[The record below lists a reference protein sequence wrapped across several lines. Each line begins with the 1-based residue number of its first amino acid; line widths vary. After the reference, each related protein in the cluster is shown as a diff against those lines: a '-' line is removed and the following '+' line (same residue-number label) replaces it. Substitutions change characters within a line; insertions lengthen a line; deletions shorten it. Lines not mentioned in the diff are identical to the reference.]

1 MQAEQNQS
9 YVAEIRIGY
18 AAHLT
23 LWKLHSFK
31 LTPLDRTQGK
41 KTLRLLSD
49 TENTATVGG
58 VGF

>member
-9 YVAEIRIGY
+9 YVAEIRTGY
-18 AAHLT
+18 TAHLT
-23 LWKLHSFK
+23 LWKLHSFG
-31 LTPLDRTQGK
+31 LTPLDRTEEK

-49 TENTATVGG
+49 TENTAAVEC